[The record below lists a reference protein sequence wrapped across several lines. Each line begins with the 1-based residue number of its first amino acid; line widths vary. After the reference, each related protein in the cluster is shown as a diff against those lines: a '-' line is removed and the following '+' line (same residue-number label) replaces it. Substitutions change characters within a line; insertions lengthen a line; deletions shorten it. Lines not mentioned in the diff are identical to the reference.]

1 MTQSTRPGGV
11 LRFWKLSG
19 PGARLLAP
27 IVPFWVVLET
37 TGRQSG
43 QPRRKPLARGITEGR
58 QMLLVSVHGRRADW
72 VRNIEADPRVRLRT
86 GLRWRNGIAS
96 IELLTPQQLSRFSS
110 YIRSVA
116 GRFAMEGTEQ
126 VLVRIDTAASPR

>member
-11 LRFWKLSG
+11 LRFWRLSG
-19 PGARLLAP
+19 PGAKFLAP

-43 QPRRKPLARGITEGR
+43 LPRRKPLARGITDGE

-86 GLRWRNGIAS
+86 GLRWRSGIAS
-96 IELLTPQQLSRFSS
+96 IEPLTPQQLARFNS
-110 YIRSVA
+110 YIRSA
-116 GRFAMEGTEQ
+116 AARFAMDGTEQ
-126 VLVRIDTAASPR
+126 VLVRIDTAASAR